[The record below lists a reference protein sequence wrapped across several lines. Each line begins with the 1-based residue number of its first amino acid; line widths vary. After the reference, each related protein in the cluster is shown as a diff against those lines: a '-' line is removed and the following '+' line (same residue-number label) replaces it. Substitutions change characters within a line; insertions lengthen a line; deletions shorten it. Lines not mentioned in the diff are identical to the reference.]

1 MPSTHRTNSSQPSNT
16 NVPLTSLS
24 TMSAS
29 KGFGATSLNDGPVS
43 FSRNRNAQAKAALS
57 NGEYLRQSCATMRIA
72 IGPRNHEDCPHGV
85 TAQRYAPDDSASLAT
100 AIEAGYRQVYGN
112 AHVMD
117 NERSIELEA
126 RFCNGEIDVRDFVR
140 GLAKSSFYRAR
151 FFESVAPMRGIEL
164 NLKHLLGRPPID
176 QAEMSAHISLLS
188 SGGHDAVI
196 DFIVDSAE
204 YAEVFGDDIVPYT
217 RSFTSAAGIP
227 TSGFANM
234 AALERGFAISDS
246 AVGSRSQLSN
256 SLARGTT
263 PFIQVPSAV
272 YSTGGAQSSGTGS
285 NTKFAPKK
293 RASSDGG
300 DSCPI
305 RNDSYVGFGLGQR
318 EQETFQRCPGDTADQ
333 INGLIRASYRQ
344 VMGNPHLMETERAL
358 SAESKFTEGFLSTRE
373 FVRAIALSAEYS
385 RRFFETN
392 APYRF
397 VELNFKHLLG
407 RAPKSQAELSEHIQ
421 ILANHGYEAEINS
434 YVDSAEYQSTFG
446 EDTVPYMRILSEQG
460 RSQLAFNRHL
470 SLAEGYAASDT
481 VLNSS
486 SLVNSVATNSVPS
499 GWRSTT
505 TRINRNSAVSG
516 SSSATAKRFRIV
528 VQAQRPG
535 GRQRTP
541 NASYLVSGKDM
552 SSQMKYIHSRGGRIV
567 SITEVM

>member
-1 MPSTHRTNSSQPSNT
+1 
-16 NVPLTSLS
+16 
-24 TMSAS
+24 MSAS
-29 KGFGATSLNDGPVS
+29 QGFGAESLNDGPVS
-43 FSRNRNAQAKAALS
+43 FSRNRNAASRPALS
-57 NGEYLRQSCATMRIA
+57 NGEFLRQSCATMKIA

-85 TAQRYAPDDSASLAT
+85 TAQRYAPADAASLDA
-100 AIEAGYRQVYGN
+100 AISAAYRQVYGN

-117 NERSIELEA
+117 NERSVELEA
-126 RFCNGEIDVRDFVR
+126 QFCNGELNVRDFVR

-151 FFESVAPMRGIEL
+151 FFESVAPQRGIEL
-164 NLKHLLGRPPID
+164 NLKHLLGRPPSN
-176 QAEMSAHISLLS
+176 QAEMSAHITLLAS
-188 SGGHDAVI
+188 SGHDAVI
-196 DFIVDSAE
+196 DFIVDGAE
-204 YAEVFGDDIVPYT
+204 YAEVFGDDVVPYT

-227 TSGFANM
+227 NSSFANM

-246 AVGSRSQLSN
+246 ALGGRSQLSN
-256 SLARGTT
+256 ALARGTT
-263 PFIQVPSAV
+263 AFIRVPSGV
-272 YSTGGAQSSGTGS
+272 RSGATSFTGS
-285 NTKFAPKK
+285 MAFAPKK

-300 DSCPI
+300 DFAPI

-318 EQETFQRCPGDTADQ
+318 EQEVFQRCPGDTADT
-333 INGLIRASYRQ
+333 INGLIRATYRQ
-344 VMGNPHLMETERAL
+344 VMGNPHLMESERAM
-358 SAESKFTEGFLSTRE
+358 SAESKFAEGYLSTRE
-373 FVRAIALSAEYS
+373 LVRAIAQSPEYS

-421 ILANHGYEAEINS
+421 ILANEGYEAEINS
-434 YVDSAEYQSTFG
+434 YLDSAEYQSTFG
-446 EDTVPYMRILSEQG
+446 EDTVPFMRILSEQG

-486 SLVNSVATNSVPS
+486 SLVTSVATNSVPS
-499 GWRSTT
+499 GWRTTT
-505 TRINRNSAVSG
+505 TRTNRNGAVAG
-516 SSSATAKRFRIV
+516 SPSATTKRFRIV
-528 VQAQRPG
+528 VQAQPRG

-552 SSQMKYIHSRGGRIV
+552 SSQLKYIHTRGGRIV

>member
-1 MPSTHRTNSSQPSNT
+1 
-16 NVPLTSLS
+16 
-24 TMSAS
+24 MSAS
-29 KGFGATSLNDGPVS
+29 QGFGAESLNDGPVS
-43 FSRNRNAQAKAALS
+43 FSRNRNAASRPALS
-57 NGEYLRQSCATMRIA
+57 NGEFLRQSCATMKIA
-72 IGPRNHEDCPHGV
+72 IGPRNHEECPHGV
-85 TAQRYAPDDSASLAT
+85 TAQRYAPADAASLDA
-100 AIEAGYRQVYGN
+100 AISAAYRQVFGN

-117 NERSIELEA
+117 NERSVELEA
-126 RFCNGEIDVRDFVR
+126 QFCNGELNVRDFVR

-151 FFESVAPMRGIEL
+151 FFEGVAPQRGIEL
-164 NLKHLLGRPPID
+164 NLKHLLGRPPSN
-176 QAEMSAHISLLS
+176 QAEMSAHITLLA

-196 DFIVDSAE
+196 DFIVDGAE
-204 YAEVFGDDIVPYT
+204 YAEVFGDDVVPYT

-227 TSGFANM
+227 NSSFANM

-246 AVGSRSQLSN
+246 ALGGRSQLSN
-256 SLARGTT
+256 ALARGTT
-263 PFIQVPSAV
+263 AFIRVPSGV
-272 YSTGGAQSSGTGS
+272 RSGATSFTGS
-285 NTKFAPKK
+285 MAFAPKK

-300 DSCPI
+300 DFAPI

-318 EQETFQRCPGDTADQ
+318 EQEVFQRCPGDTADT
-333 INGLIRASYRQ
+333 INGLIRATYRQ
-344 VMGNPHLMETERAL
+344 VMGNPHLMESERAM
-358 SAESKFTEGFLSTRE
+358 SAESKFAEGYLSTRE
-373 FVRAIALSAEYS
+373 LVRAIAQSPEYS

-421 ILANHGYEAEINS
+421 ILANEGYEAEINS
-434 YVDSAEYQSTFG
+434 YLDSAEYQSTFG
-446 EDTVPYMRILSEQG
+446 EDTVPFMRILSEQG

-486 SLVNSVATNSVPS
+486 SLVTSVATNSVPS
-499 GWRSTT
+499 GWRTTT
-505 TRINRNSAVSG
+505 TRTNRNGAVAG
-516 SSSATAKRFRIV
+516 SPSATTKRFRIV
-528 VQAQRPG
+528 VQAQPRG

-552 SSQMKYIHSRGGRIV
+552 SSQLKYIHTRGGRIV